1 MDASTQNAEIRRARV
16 TAVPQRPEGQIG
28 RKCDGATV
36 HRTNRAKQVGSSV
49 TWAVGVLNRDLKNF
63 GCGLAKQSL
72 DRPLISVTLIT
83 TRCLDF
89 RSSCRAGEAALGSGP
104 ALKIL
109 GPLRDPTQASPA
121 ATKKRGDLV
130 AAAEGCVR
138 LRSRRYSR
146 RLSFCLG
153 NLGPLRDPTQASP
166 AATEISGAQ
175 FVAAAEG
182 CVGLRSRRC
191 FGRLG
196 FCLGNLG
203 PLRDPTQAAPAATKK
218 RGDLVAAAEGCVR
231 LRSRRY
237 LRRLGFCLGNLG
249 PLRDPTQAAPAATKK
264 RGDLVAAAEGCVR
277 LRSRRYSRR
286 LSFCLGN
293 LGPLRDPTQASPA
306 ATGLCI

>member
-121 ATKKRGDLV
+121 ATK
-130 AAAEGCVR
+130 
-138 LRSRRYSR
+138 
-146 RLSFCLG
+146 
-153 NLGPLRDPTQASP
+153 T
-166 AATEISGAQ
+166 SGAQ

-182 CVGLRSRRC
+182 CVRLRSRRC

-203 PLRDPTQAAPAATKK
+203 PLRDPTQAAPAATKIS
-218 RGDLVAAAEGCVR
+218 GAQ
-231 LRSRRY
+231 
-237 LRRLGFCLGNLG
+237 F
-249 PLRDPTQAAPAATKK
+249 
-264 RGDLVAAAEGCVR
+264 VAAAEGCVR
-277 LRSRRYSRR
+277 LRSRRYS
-286 LSFCLGN
+286 G
-293 LGPLRDPTQASPA
+293 D
-306 ATGLCI
+306 